1 MVIYNHKYPQNVPII
16 NRTYGDR
23 FSHIYHL
30 MPFYQRPSDGKGDGE
45 GDKKEEQNIIPVY
58 DNSVYFQGY
67 VAQGFH
73 HYYQEGAP
81 HYIFIADDLM
91 LNPLIN
97 ENNYADYFNLSE
109 NSGFID
115 SFGYLDD
122 ALTPRAWCWSAGGY
136 EFNKDIPG
144 LEEIGELPS
153 AEEANKKF
161 KSLGLN
167 TIDFNEKEKA
177 YISGIR
183 LAYPLLYY
191 GPLKPLKYL
200 ALKIVKIRNKIKP
213 YKLSYPLVKS
223 STDIFIVPGLTIH
236 KFCYYCGIFAAA
248 NLFVEI
254 AIPTTMAL
262 VSDEIRLGKDITNKV
277 GLNHNASEV
286 DRILAQHGNDPEK
299 LFNDWPSEYLYIHPI
314 KLSYWQ
320 GGRLIRNQVERSD
333 LNYRI
338 SKRITKVLRKIHPR
352 APECWEAIKAFR
364 RKIKSFLR
372 AA

>member
-1 MVIYNHKYPQNVPII
+1 
-16 NRTYGDR
+16 
-23 FSHIYHL
+23 
-30 MPFYQRPSDGKGDGE
+30 MPFYQRHSDGKGDG
-45 GDKKEEQNIIPVY
+45 GGKKEEQNIIPVY

-67 VAQGFH
+67 VAQGFQ
-73 HYYQEGAP
+73 HYYQEDAP
-81 HYIFIADDLM
+81 HYIFIGDDLM
-91 LNPLIN
+91 LNPRIN

-115 SFGYLDD
+115 YFDYLGD
-122 ALTPRAWCWSAGGY
+122 ALAPRAWSWSAGGY

-144 LEEIGELPS
+144 LEEIGELPP

-167 TIDFNEKEKA
+167 TIDFNEEESA

-183 LAYPLLYY
+183 LAYPLIDY

-200 ALKIVKIRNKIKP
+200 ALKIVQIRNKIKP
-213 YKLSYPLVKS
+213 YKLSYPLVKGNA
-223 STDIFIVPGLTIH
+223 DIFIVPGSTIH

-262 VSDEIRLGKDITNKV
+262 VSDEVILGEDIVNKV
-277 GLNHNASEV
+277 GLNHNPSEV
-286 DRILAQHGNDPEK
+286 TRILAQHGNDPEK
-299 LFNDWPSEYLYIHPI
+299 LFNDWPSENLYLHPI
-314 KLSYWQ
+314 KLSYRQ
-320 GGRLIRNQVERSD
+320 VGSPIRNQVERSD

-338 SKRITKVLRKIHPR
+338 SKRITKVLQKIHPR

>member
-1 MVIYNHKYPQNVPII
+1 MSDKKPVLVVIYNHKYPQNVPII
-16 NRTYGDR
+16 NHIYGDR

-30 MPFYQRPSDGKGDGE
+30 MPFYQRHSDGKGDG
-45 GDKKEEQNIIPVY
+45 GDKKEEQNIISVY
-58 DNSVYFQGY
+58 DSSYYFQGY

-73 HYYQEGAP
+73 HYYQEDAP

-91 LNPLIN
+91 LDPLIN
-97 ENNYADYFNLSE
+97 ENNYTDYFNLSE
-109 NSGFID
+109 NSAFINQLANQ
-115 SFGYLDD
+115 SAYLGDPFAPGAWTYS
-122 ALTPRAWCWSAGGY
+122 ALGY
-136 EFNKDIPG
+136 EFNMDVPG

-153 AEEANKKF
+153 ATEANNRF
-161 KSLGLN
+161 QSLGLSV
-167 TIDFNEKEKA
+167 IDFDVKA
-177 YISGIR
+177 ESFIPGIK
-183 LAYPLLYY
+183 LANPLLNNSSR
-191 GPLKPLKYL
+191 KSLKYL
-200 ALKIVKIRNKIKP
+200 AIQIAKIRNKIKP

-299 LFNDWPSEYLYIHPI
+299 LFNNWQSEYLYIHPI
-314 KLSYWQ
+314 KLSSW
-320 GGRLIRNQVERSD
+320 GGGG
-333 LNYRI
+333 
-338 SKRITKVLRKIHPR
+338 KKT
-352 APECWEAIKAFR
+352 
-364 RKIKSFLR
+364 
-372 AA
+372 

>member
-1 MVIYNHKYPQNVPII
+1 MVKAQL
-16 NRTYGDR
+16 T
-23 FSHIYHL
+23 FS
-30 MPFYQRPSDGKGDGE
+30 S
-45 GDKKEEQNIIPVY
+45 
-58 DNSVYFQGY
+58 
-67 VAQGFH
+67 
-73 HYYQEGAP
+73 
-81 HYIFIADDLM
+81 
-91 LNPLIN
+91 
-97 ENNYADYFNLSE
+97 
-109 NSGFID
+109 
-115 SFGYLDD
+115 
-122 ALTPRAWCWSAGGY
+122 
-136 EFNKDIPG
+136 
-144 LEEIGELPS
+144 
-153 AEEANKKF
+153 
-161 KSLGLN
+161 
-167 TIDFNEKEKA
+167 
-177 YISGIR
+177 
-183 LAYPLLYY
+183 
-191 GPLKPLKYL
+191 
-200 ALKIVKIRNKIKP
+200 
-213 YKLSYPLVKS
+213 
-223 STDIFIVPGLTIH
+223 VPGLTIH

-299 LFNDWPSEYLYIHPI
+299 LFNNWPSEYLYLHPI

-320 GGRLIRNQVERSD
+320 VGRPIRNQVERSD